1 MTSIQRLKYLRIAL
15 VLAGLTCLA
24 VYPLMIVWPTGW
36 TWHVGHSD
44 YPLMIVG
51 IYATLGIFLIR
62 AARDPL
68 GNRSLI
74 WFAVWSSVVHGGIM
88 AAQALTEPGHAGHLV
103 GDVPALLVAAAVLAV
118 LAPRSDDA
126 RHVQ

>member
-1 MTSIQRLKYLRIAL
+1 
-15 VLAGLTCLA
+15 
-24 VYPLMIVWPTGW
+24 
-36 TWHVGHSD
+36 
-44 YPLMIVG
+44 MIVG

-88 AAQALTEPGHAGHLV
+88 AAQALTEPGHAGHLL
-103 GDVPALLVAAAVLAV
+103 GDVPALFSAAAVLAV
-118 LAPRSDDA
+118 LAPRSGDA